1 MLWRNWWTKRYKL
14 HIINNNE
21 EVDNNDLNFYKPTLD
36 DDAHVQSLDDIID
49 VYYKEQREKNKII
62 ID

>member
-1 MLWRNWWTKRYKL
+1 MLWRYWWTKRYKL
-14 HIINNNE
+14 HIINKNE
-21 EVDNNDLNFYKPTLD
+21 EVDNNDLNFYKPMLD
-36 DDAHVQSLDDIID
+36 DDAYVQSLDDIID

>member
-1 MLWRNWWTKRYKL
+1 M
-14 HIINNNE
+14 INNNE
-21 EVDNNDLNFYKPTLD
+21 EVDNNDLIFYKPTLD

-49 VYYKEQREKNKII
+49 IYYKEQREKNKII